1 MAVYTTID
9 NPELYFQVKLYA
21 GNSSTQAITLDGS
34 EDMQPDFVWIKN
46 RNDGSNQSHVLYD
59 SVRGATK
66 FWQSNSTAGE
76 ATDSNGLTAFGSDG
90 FTLGN
95 SAEENTGFNY
105 SAFCWKES
113 ATPGFDIVSYTGNGS
128 ARTISHNLSAVPEW
142 MLIKKTS
149 GTDAGAV
156 YVGANGNTNGL
167 LISGTNANDD
177 ELYWNDTTP
186 TSSVFTLGTL
196 SNVNQ
201 NSETYIA
208 YLFAPKQGFSKFG
221 TYVGN
226 ADTNGTFIY
235 TGFQP
240 AWVMCKKSSGTGNWN
255 ITDTKRNTGNPHGK
269 QFEANASIAEFD
281 SVRLDILSNGFKHRA
296 TGSDLN
302 GSGTSYIFIAFA
314 EAPFVNSKGVPCNA
328 R

>member
-1 MAVYTTID
+1 MAFTTID

-226 ADTNGTFIY
+226 ANTNGTFIY

>member
-201 NSETYIA
+201 NSETYIS

>member
-1 MAVYTTID
+1 
-9 NPELYFQVKLYA
+9 
-21 GNSSTQAITLDGS
+21 
-34 EDMQPDFVWIKN
+34 
-46 RNDGSNQSHVLYD
+46 
-59 SVRGATK
+59 
-66 FWQSNSTAGE
+66 
-76 ATDSNGLTAFGSDG
+76 
-90 FTLGN
+90 
-95 SAEENTGFNY
+95 
-105 SAFCWKES
+105 
-113 ATPGFDIVSYTGNGS
+113 
-128 ARTISHNLSAVPEW
+128 

-226 ADTNGTFIY
+226 ANTNGTFIY